1 MLELTEAAEKATM
14 DKIEG
19 TKSVLQNI
27 LDIESDEIEIVDPN
41 VDILAELENSNYEL
55 PNVEEQVVEF
65 VGEGESFEDA
75 EATETINLE
84 EAAQIETE
92 PVEEVAQVT
101 EEVQTTE
108 MPAMEEPV
116 TEESVT
122 EEPVMEEALAQD
134 KEINITIDTSAITS
148 PDDNRPIFTDY
159 ESYIDGFDV
168 RPEYDDYEMAIDKA
182 YAQKK
187 IHHKVI
193 QIDEGWV
200 ASISIAEGILV
211 EIES

>member
-1 MLELTEAAEKATM
+1 
-14 DKIEG
+14 
-19 TKSVLQNI
+19 
-27 LDIESDEIEIVDPN
+27 
-41 VDILAELENSNYEL
+41 
-55 PNVEEQVVEF
+55 
-65 VGEGESFEDA
+65 
-75 EATETINLE
+75 
-84 EAAQIETE
+84 
-92 PVEEVAQVT
+92 
-101 EEVQTTE
+101 
-108 MPAMEEPV
+108 MEEPV

>member
-1 MLELTEAAEKATM
+1 MPVAEESIVETPEEEVNTNPVKSLVAEMLELTEAAEKATM
-14 DKIEG
+14 DRIEG

-65 VGEGESFEDA
+65 VGEGES
-75 EATETINLE
+75 LE
-84 EAAQIETE
+84 EA
-92 PVEEVAQVT
+92 AQVT
-101 EEVQTTE
+101 EEVQTME
-108 MPAMEEPV
+108 MPA
-116 TEESVT
+116 
-122 EEPVMEEALAQD
+122 MEEALAQD